1 MEDKII
7 FGKSHL
13 GGLLKRNATGA
24 PRFSYF
30 ILLLLLLPVFIFVRI
45 CAIPFYRYVI
55 YPTRRLFVI
64 VRFVFTQLYT
74 AGTVEKF
81 DTAKDTAMFATNGG
95 ENEKDSYESS
105 PSIWAVL
112 VSVFLFSWILSAFYF
127 FIPKIGAGLYFLV
140 VTGST
145 AVIPN
150 VVPAAMLTFA
160 LLVPT
165 LAHPIHSLMALF
177 GVFLLAVLLFLL
189 NGAEYLGLV
198 FLIVYVGA
206 LAILFLFVILLM
218 NLSVRKVTLSAILA
232 DDSVKIVSLGGTI
245 LFTVSSLHIFS
256 SMILDA
262 LKPVT
267 YFTFYTNR
275 ITATDEV
282 LSYINTRL
290 NDIFALRSLF
300 ESDFAGFLQITAIL
314 LFALVGA
321 LVLAR
326 LSSTAKNH
334 ESK

>member
-1 MEDKII
+1 
-7 FGKSHL
+7 
-13 GGLLKRNATGA
+13 
-24 PRFSYF
+24 
-30 ILLLLLLPVFIFVRI
+30 
-45 CAIPFYRYVI
+45 
-55 YPTRRLFVI
+55 
-64 VRFVFTQLYT
+64 
-74 AGTVEKF
+74 
-81 DTAKDTAMFATNGG
+81 
-95 ENEKDSYESS
+95 
-105 PSIWAVL
+105 
-112 VSVFLFSWILSAFYF
+112 
-127 FIPKIGAGLYFLV
+127 
-140 VTGST
+140 
-145 AVIPN
+145 
-150 VVPAAMLTFA
+150 
-160 LLVPT
+160 
-165 LAHPIHSLMALF
+165 
-177 GVFLLAVLLFLL
+177 
-189 NGAEYLGLV
+189 
-198 FLIVYVGA
+198 
-206 LAILFLFVILLM
+206 M